1 MRRPTP
7 CAVPLGSASVR
18 RALTPIIEGGS
29 AHMDGSRCEP
39 KMTAGLD
46 IGDKYSYL
54 CLIDQESGEVVE
66 EGRLRTNPEAFRRRF
81 ASEQPPMRIAIE
93 AGTHSPWVSRLLE
106 ECGHEVLV
114 ANARKLRLIY
124 ANKRKTDEMDAENL
138 ARLARLDPKLLYPLK
153 HRGQE
158 CQAHMA
164 IVHSRE
170 ALVGTRT
177 QLVNHV
183 RGTVKSFGAR
193 LPKCPARS
201 FHKRA
206 KEHIPEALLP
216 ALDPILE
223 QIGSLTERIQKYD
236 RKLEAI
242 SKEHYPETDLL
253 RRVEGM
259 GPLTALTFVLTL
271 EDPHRFEKSRSVG
284 AYLGLVPATDRS
296 GDSDPQKRISKEGD
310 QMLRKLLVSS
320 AHYILGPFGSDSDLR
335 RHGEKIASRGG
346 KNANRNGRWWPWPES
361 SVCSCTACGLAERS
375 NFRSTTPIGAKS
387 GGRLLKRRGD
397 GAQTSQEE
405 VKIPRHGGEAPQSG
419 GWPWLLPEI
428 ALRI

>member
-1 MRRPTP
+1 
-7 CAVPLGSASVR
+7 
-18 RALTPIIEGGS
+18 
-29 AHMDGSRCEP
+29 MDGSRSEP
-39 KMTAGLD
+39 KMTAGVD

-54 CLIDQESGEVVE
+54 CLIDTESGEVVE
-66 EGRLRTNPEAFRRRF
+66 EGRLRTNPKAFRRRF
-81 ASEQPPMRIAIE
+81 ASEQPMRIAIE

-138 ARLARLDPKLLYPLK
+138 ARLARVDPKLLYPLK

-158 CQAHMA
+158 CQTHMA
-164 IVHSRE
+164 IVRSRE

-183 RGTVKSFGAR
+183 RGTVKSFGGR

-206 KEHIPEALLP
+206 SEHIPEALLA
-216 ALDPILE
+216 ALGPILE
-223 QIGSLTERIQKYD
+223 QIGSLTERIRQYD
-236 RKLEAI
+236 RKLETI
-242 SKEHYPETDLL
+242 SKERYPETELL
-253 RRVEGM
+253 RQVEGI

-271 EDPHRFEKSRSVG
+271 EDPYRFEKSRSVG

-296 GDSDPQKRISKEGD
+296 GDRDPQKRISKEGD

-346 KNANRNGRWWPWPES
+346 KNSKKRAAVAVARKL
-361 SVCSCTACGLAERS
+361 SVLLH
-375 NFRSTTPIGAKS
+375 
-387 GGRLLKRRGD
+387 RLWVTGEIYDPLYNTRRR
-397 GAQTSQEE
+397 AQQ
-405 VKIPRHGGEAPQSG
+405 GEA
-419 GWPWLLPEI
+419 
-428 ALRI
+428 A